1 MEVFIVQEGT
11 ATITVGDATY
21 DVGAGQIVIAPA
33 DAPHAF
39 VNSGTGPLRQTD
51 IHCHDRFIT
60 EWLED

>member
-1 MEVFIVQEGT
+1 
-11 ATITVGDATY
+11 
-21 DVGAGQIVIAPA
+21 VGAGQIVIAPA

-39 VNSGTGPLRQTD
+39 VNNSGTGPLRQTD